1 MKPFKW
7 LITIFI
13 LLIIIV
19 VGYLY
24 YGTTKIAV
32 LGYHDFTE
40 EQSSGEFVINKD
52 IFEKEIKYLYD
63 HHYNS
68 LTTNDLK
75 CYLKK
80 ECKIPR
86 KSVLITIDDGYKNV
100 LDIAIPILN
109 KYNMNAVIFYIGI
122 NADNPN
128 DLYLNKEDI
137 EYIKENYR
145 NIEIASHTYNMHY
158 PEAYMLSKED
168 IIKDIEK
175 QRSIIDTNVIAYPYG
190 LYNDTYISAL
200 KEEKYDMAFTFGPDK
215 NHRKVKRN
223 DSLYEIPRF
232 NIGADYPY
240 WKYILRLLLP

>member
-7 LITIFI
+7 LIAII
-13 LLIIIV
+13 IILIIIA

-32 LGYHDFTE
+32 LGYHGFTNDN
-40 EQSSGEFVINKD
+40 STGEFVINKD
-52 IFEKEIKYLYD
+52 VFEKEIKYLHD

-68 LTTNDLK
+68 LTASDIK

-86 KSVLITIDDGYKNV
+86 KSVLITIDDGYKSA

-109 KYNMNAVIFYIGI
+109 KYDMNAVIFYIGI
-122 NADNPN
+122 NAHKPN
-128 DLYLNKEDI
+128 EMYLSKEDI
-137 EYIKENYR
+137 EYIKSNYP

-158 PEAYMLSKED
+158 PEAYLLSKEEIKED
-168 IIKDIEK
+168 IQK
-175 QRSIIDTNVIAYPYG
+175 QRDVIDTNIIAYPYG
-190 LYNDTYISAL
+190 LYNDTYIEAL
-200 KEEKYDMAFTFGPDK
+200 KEEDYEMAFTFGPDK
-215 NHRKVKRN
+215 KHRKVKSS

-232 NIGADYPY
+232 NIGADYPF
-240 WKYILRLLLP
+240 WKYILKLLLP